1 MLFYNG
7 HSLGVGR
14 GWDIQGV
21 YRNFMGEIHDRLFLV
36 NILYEYYHDYTYQW
50 VGFTLEPRSV
60 CLPVRSQLEGYGGS
74 SNILDLV

>member
-36 NILYEYYHDYTYQW
+36 NILYEYYHDYTYQ
-50 VGFTLEPRSV
+50 
-60 CLPVRSQLEGYGGS
+60 
-74 SNILDLV
+74 